1 MNYSQKTLFKM
12 SKSNKDAFLK
22 FRISED
28 EKQLFK
34 DNAELQGFTSVS
46 EFIRNTLIN
55 NCWKNG

>member
-1 MNYSQKTLFKM
+1 M